1 MGRASSLVSL
11 FLAINCVVGQDD
23 LLAVAKKWKGET
35 RKENGAEYQCK
46 CYSDN
51 ACWPKEKDWSALNK
65 TVDGTLK
72 VAVPPGAVC
81 YTSLQ
86 GVEGSMYN
94 AAACAEVQANW
105 VNEQY
110 L

>member
-11 FLAINCVVGQDD
+11 LFAVNSVWAQDD
-23 LLAVAKKWKGET
+23 FQTLAKKWKGET
-35 RKENGAEYQCK
+35 RTENGVEYQCK

-51 ACWPKEKDWSALNK
+51 ACWPKEQKWSALNK

-72 VAVPPGAVC
+72 VTVPPGAVC

-86 GVEGSMYN
+86 GVEGSTYN
-94 AAACAEVQANW
+94 EAACKEVQANW
-105 VNEQY
+105 QNEQY